1 MHRLN
6 RVPLRAL
13 RAVETV
19 ARLGSLAKAAEELH
33 VSPGAV
39 SQQITS
45 AEATLGMM
53 LFERGPR
60 GMTPALRAKELCAL
74 LTSGFSQLSQAIAL
88 AEENGEEVLTI
99 SVAPVFASRWLIW
112 RLPAFQS
119 LYPEV
124 KVRFDA
130 SVLLVDPRHGDVDL
144 CIRVGRGN
152 WPGVSTERLF
162 SQVVFPVCAPTVA
175 KNIATVTDLA
185 RTPIIREPHP
195 NFDWDAWL
203 LPGEIDPGSLP
214 SGPVFSDASL
224 CLDAAISGSGVFL
237 TFETLAADALTH
249 GRLVEPFRRRRAT
262 RNAYWFVSP
271 EGRPRRPVK
280 LFRDW
285 LKQEV
290 ASAGFGNERSE
301 VPLVS

>member
-1 MHRLN
+1 MRRLN
-6 RVPLRAL
+6 NVPLRAL
-13 RAVETV
+13 RAAEAV
-19 ARLGSLAKAAEELH
+19 ARLGSLVRAAEELR

-45 AEATLGMM
+45 AEAALRLT

-60 GMTPALRAKELCAL
+60 GMTPTPSARELCTL

-88 AEENGEEVLTI
+88 AEEKGEEVLTV

-112 RLPAFQS
+112 RLPDFQRAH
-119 LYPEV
+119 PEV
-124 KVRFDA
+124 KVRLDA
-130 SVLLVDPRHGDVDL
+130 SVVLVDPRHGDVDL

-152 WPGVSTERLF
+152 WSSVSTERLF
-162 SQVVFPVCAPTVA
+162 SQVVFPVCAPVVA
-175 KNIATVTDLA
+175 EQIATVADLA

-203 LPGEIDPGSLP
+203 LPGEIDPDRLP

-237 TFETLAADALTH
+237 TFETLAADALAH
-249 GRLVEPFRRRRAT
+249 GRLVEPFGRRRAT

-290 ASAGFGNERSE
+290 ASAGFGNERSD
-301 VPLVS
+301 VC